1 MNEKKS
7 YNKID
12 ENDDDLMMMTTT
24 TTRRTST
31 IRSMP
36 SEKEMTI
43 IYYIWLLDCVWCW
56 VELRLKIAAYSKWKR
71 K

>member
-24 TTRRTST
+24 TALNCTT
-31 IRSMP
+31 I
-36 SEKEMTI
+36 
-43 IYYIWLLDCVWCW
+43 
-56 VELRLKIAAYSKWKR
+56 
-71 K
+71 